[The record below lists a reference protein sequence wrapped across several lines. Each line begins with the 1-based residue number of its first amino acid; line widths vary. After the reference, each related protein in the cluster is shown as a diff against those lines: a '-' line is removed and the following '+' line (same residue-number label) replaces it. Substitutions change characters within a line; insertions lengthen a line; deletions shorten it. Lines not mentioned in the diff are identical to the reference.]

1 MPDDVEAWFAAAG
14 DREEELRRVDALV
27 MAAAPGIDR
36 QLVPTGAGAMLGY
49 GLMPCRP
56 TSAKETTT
64 WPLIALAAQKRHLS
78 LYVCA
83 VVDGA
88 YLPER
93 RADRLG
99 KVSCGK
105 SCIRFTSLDR
115 VDTGE
120 LSALVR
126 DAVAT
131 TAAGENAYSAAPAVD
146 RAASSSSSITSAS
159 PVGRKSP

>member
-1 MPDDVEAWFAAAG
+1 
-14 DREEELRRVDALV
+14 VDALV

-36 QLVPTGAGAMLGY
+36 ALVPMGSGAMLGY
-49 GLMPCRP
+49 GMMPYRP
-56 TSAKETTT
+56 KSAKETTM

-88 YLPER
+88 YLAES
-93 RADRLG
+93 RAAELG

-115 VDTGE
+115 VETVALDR
-120 LSALVR
+120 LVR
-126 DAVAT
+126 DAVAS
-131 TAAGENAYSAAPAVD
+131 TADGSNAY
-146 RAASSSSSITSAS
+146 T
-159 PVGRKSP
+159 G